1 MTAITVI
8 IVQVNEAAYGE
19 GKVFDLGHA
28 FVYCKL
34 LVTCGQIVS
43 APDVSVHPSLSVSCT
58 RVKHTIW
65 LFSLRVP

>member
-1 MTAITVI
+1 MWLQVFVTAVTVI

-43 APDVSVHPSLSVSCT
+43 APDVSVHPSLCLLHFCA
-58 RVKHTIW
+58 RKHA
-65 LFSLRVP
+65 